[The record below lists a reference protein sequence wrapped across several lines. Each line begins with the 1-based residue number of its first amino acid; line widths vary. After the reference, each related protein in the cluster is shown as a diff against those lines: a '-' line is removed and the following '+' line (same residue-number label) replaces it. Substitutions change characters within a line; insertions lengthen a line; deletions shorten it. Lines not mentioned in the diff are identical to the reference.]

1 MKYMDSSR
9 PRAATEYRSL
19 HVLATVHRNTSVL
32 QFWRVWIRRCVIIET
47 LMASLQA
54 ETPRADEQNLLPAW
68 RVLVVDD
75 EPDVHAITRLVLRDT
90 VFENRPVEFIN
101 AYSAAEA
108 REILDKDH
116 GIAAA
121 IIDVVMETDDAGLKL
136 AQWIR
141 EELKNN
147 LVRII
152 LRTGRPGEA
161 PERSVILRY
170 DINDYREKSELTDVR
185 LLTMLVSALRGYRDL
200 HMLEL
205 SRRGFERIAAASGQ
219 LFRNRSVHDFIG
231 GVLVQLSSL
240 IAGGEHSVMIDTSGI
255 GVKGED
261 DPVVIAATGRYENLI
276 GKKLS
281 EIADHEE
288 IIELIGEARSSHA
301 PLYRNHHF
309 AANYRSADESD
320 MVLVLQTGASLGS
333 DERSVLEAFSANVSL
348 AFENLTLSQQ
358 VENAQR
364 EMIYMLGDA
373 VETRSTE
380 TGDHVRRMTSL
391 VGLLAEKA
399 GLPAQQAHQMQIA
412 SSLHDIGKLAIPD
425 SILKK
430 PGPLSDDEMD
440 EMKDHATIGYNFL
453 KNQRDRLLKMGAEI
467 CYTHHERW
475 QGQGYPRGLAGEE
488 IPLSGRIVALADVM
502 DALSHKRVYKDA
514 WDVGQVFE
522 HIKSGAG
529 VLYDPHLVQIC
540 LECQGEIRAILSS
553 V

>member
-1 MKYMDSSR
+1 MS
-9 PRAATEYRSL
+9 T
-19 HVLATVHRNTSVL
+19 
-32 QFWRVWIRRCVIIET
+32 
-47 LMASLQA
+47 LQA
-54 ETPRADEQNLLPAW
+54 EATRAGENNLLPPW

-90 VFENRPVEFIN
+90 IFENRPVEFLN
-101 AYSAAEA
+101 AYSGAEA
-108 REILDKDH
+108 REILENDH
-116 GIAAA
+116 TIAAA

-136 AQWIR
+136 AKWIR
-141 EELKNN
+141 EDLRNH

-219 LFRNRSVHDFIG
+219 LFRNRSIHEFMS

-255 GVKGED
+255 GVKGEE
-261 DPVVIAATGRYENLI
+261 DPVVVAATGRYEALI
-276 GKKLS
+276 GKRLS
-281 EIADHEE
+281 EIKDHPE
-288 IIELIGEARSSHA
+288 IVELIQEARQSRA

-309 AANYRSADESD
+309 AGYYRSVDDSD
-320 MVLVLQTGASLGS
+320 MVLVLQTGASLGT

-358 VENAQR
+358 VESSQR

-373 VETRSTE
+373 VETRSME

-391 VGLLAEKA
+391 VGFLARKSGVAEQ
-399 GLPAQQAHQMQIA
+399 LAHQLQIA

-425 SILKK
+425 RILKK

-453 KNQRDRLLKMGAEI
+453 KDQRDRLLRLGAEI

-475 QGQGYPRGLAGEE
+475 QGQGYPRGLKGAD

-502 DALSHKRVYKDA
+502 DALSHTRVYKEA
-514 WDVGQVFE
+514 WGLDDVIE
-522 HIKSGAG
+522 HVKQGAG
-529 VLYDPHLVQIC
+529 VLYDPDLAKIC
-540 LECQGEIRAILSS
+540 IENEDEIRRILTSA
-553 V
+553 

>member
-1 MKYMDSSR
+1 MS
-9 PRAATEYRSL
+9 
-19 HVLATVHRNTSVL
+19 
-32 QFWRVWIRRCVIIET
+32 
-47 LMASLQA
+47 SLQA
-54 ETPRADEQNLLPAW
+54 EATRASDQNLLPPW

-108 REILDKDH
+108 REILQNDH

-121 IIDVVMETDDAGLKL
+121 IIDVVMETDDAGLRL

-141 EELKNN
+141 EELKNH

-185 LLTMLVSALRGYRDL
+185 LLTMLVSALRGFRDL

-219 LFRNRSVHDFIG
+219 LFRNRSVHEFIG
-231 GVLVQLSSL
+231 GVLVQLASL
-240 IAGGEHSVMIDTSGI
+240 IAGGEHSVMVDTSGI
-255 GVKGED
+255 GVKGEK
-261 DPVVIAATGRYENLI
+261 DPIVIAATGRYEELI
-276 GKKLS
+276 GKRLS
-281 EIADHEE
+281 EIADHED
-288 IIELIGEARSSHA
+288 IVELIDEARA
-301 PLYRNHHF
+301 TRGPLYRNHHF
-309 AANYRSADESD
+309 AGYYTSADDSD
-320 MVLVLQTGASLGS
+320 MILVLQTGASLGH

-348 AFENLTLSQQ
+348 AYENLTLSQQ

-380 TGDHVRRMTSL
+380 TGDHVRRMTNLVSL
-391 VGLLAEKA
+391 IATKA
-399 GLPAQQAHQMQIA
+399 GMPAQLAHQMQIA
-412 SSLHDIGKLAIPD
+412 SSLHDIGKLAISD
-425 SILKK
+425 NILKK

-440 EMKDHATIGYNFL
+440 EMRDHATIGYNFL
-453 KNQRDRLLKMGAEI
+453 KDQRDPLLRLGAEI

-475 QGQGYPRGLAGEE
+475 QGQGYPRGLSGEE
-488 IPLSGRIVALADVM
+488 IPMAGRIVALADVI

-514 WDVGQVFE
+514 WTVDQVFE
-522 HIKSGAG
+522 HVKNGAG
-529 VLYDPHLVQIC
+529 VLYDPELVRIC
-540 LECQGEIRAILSS
+540 LDNEEEVRRILA
-553 V
+553 VD